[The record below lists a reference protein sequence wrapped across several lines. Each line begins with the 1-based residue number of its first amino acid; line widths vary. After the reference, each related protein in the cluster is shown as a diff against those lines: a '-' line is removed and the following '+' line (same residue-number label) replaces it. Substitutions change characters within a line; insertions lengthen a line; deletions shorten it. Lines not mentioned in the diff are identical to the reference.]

1 MRLTMFPP
9 FWYCAFWLLMLIGAA
24 LVLYFVVTKP
34 IVAAL
39 LAGKG
44 QS

>member
-1 MRLTMFPP
+1 VTPRAYWT
-9 FWYCAFWLLMLIGAA
+9 FWLLWSAGSLIAFA

-44 QS
+44 Q